1 MANKR
6 LNTTIVIGGTIT
18 GALKGALG
26 AAESGL
32 KKISGEM
39 GRVTKRQVLLGK
51 SIQTFSRM
59 GKDVS
64 ALRSEYAKTVA
75 TIDRLRHAQERLNR
89 AQASYTKA
97 KGVAGSMR
105 GAATTVGAS
114 GLAIGGMLATGIH
127 AAIERENVVAV
138 IRNSG
143 VSKADADAMISAAAS
158 SKQFGVSITKATDT
172 VSELRTA
179 LGDTHHAI
187 EALPMT
193 LKAISGL
200 KLYDRLHH
208 SDMASGDSAYQLAK
222 VADERGG
229 ASDPAAL
236 REKQNWAFKALT
248 GSNGKITVGDMLT
261 AVRSGKGA
269 VQAMSDEAFFGDTF
283 LQQSMGADRYGTSS
297 SSLVNAWI
305 GGHQTHGAFDHM
317 MQLGLLRK
325 TVNGKQAV
333 SFDKTG
339 KVKSVSPD
347 ALVDAQTFLKD
358 PQTWVDKHL
367 IPLAKKKGVDVND
380 PAQVMAFVNAIASNT
395 NAANMLLSRVR
406 FSSNIWKDRRN
417 VVQGNGVEDSD
428 KVNQASTAGKVD
440 NAQQRLNDAQERV
453 GKVLIPAFATAMER
467 TADVLEKVNRFAD
480 ENPRLMKGI
489 VMGLGGLALGLT
501 VAAPVL
507 VTAAG
512 ALQLFAT
519 IRLARSVA
527 SLRELEGA
535 ANGVN
540 GAAGGAAKG
549 ILGFIGKLGMAATL
563 AEVALGV
570 AKAAGLPDVDA
581 GKGADDV
588 KNGRW
593 WAASAHL
600 PAGDFL
606 RALAARTGGKSN
618 AEISASLSGGQ
629 NPTAPTVPTV
639 PPLATAR
646 SASSAPAQDNRQYH
660 VEFHQQPGQSGKDAA
675 REVMTRLG
683 APANKLGSG
692 LYDTGF

>member
-64 ALRSEYAKTVA
+64 ALRSEYAKTVD
-75 TIDRLRHAQERLNR
+75 TIDRLRRAQERLNR
-89 AQASYTKA
+89 AQSSYTKA

-114 GLAIGGMLATGIH
+114 GLAIGGVLSTGIH
-127 AAIERENVVAV
+127 AAIQRENVVAV

-143 VSKADADAMISAAAS
+143 VSKEEADSMIGAAQS

-172 VSELRTA
+172 ISELRTA
-179 LGDTHHAI
+179 LGDVHHAV

-200 KLYDRLHH
+200 QLYDRLHH
-208 SDMASGDSAYQLAK
+208 SDMASGDSAYQMAK

-229 ASDPAAL
+229 ASSPEAL

-269 VQAMSDEAFFGDTF
+269 VQAMSDESFFGDTF

-305 GGHQTHGAFDHM
+305 GGHQTHGAFDNM

-325 TVNGKQAV
+325 VVDGKKQVELDKNGRIKKVN
-333 SFDKTG
+333 
-339 KVKSVSPD
+339 PD
-347 ALVDAQTFLKD
+347 ALVDAQMFLKD
-358 PQTWVDKHL
+358 PQSWVDKHL
-367 IPLAKKKGVDVND
+367 VPLAKQKGVDVND
-380 PAQVMAFVNAIASNT
+380 PAQVMKFVNAIASNP
-395 NAANMLLSRVR
+395 NAANMLLSRIR

-417 VVQGNGVEDSD
+417 VMQANGVEASD
-428 KVNQASTAGKVD
+428 KVNQNSTAGKVE
-440 NAQQRLNDAQERV
+440 NARARLDDAQERV

-489 VMGLGGLALGLT
+489 VMGLGGLAVGLT

-527 SLRELEGA
+527 SLRDLESA
-535 ANGVN
+535 AGGVS

-549 ILGFIGKLGMAATL
+549 ILGFIGKLGM
-563 AEVALGV
+563 VGALSGIALEL
-570 AKAAGLPDVDA
+570 AKAAGLPDVNKQQ
-581 GKGADDV
+581 GEDDV

-600 PAGDFL
+600 SAGDFL
-606 RALAARTGGKSN
+606 SAGWRHMTGQDKAQPGAA
-618 AEISASLSGGQ
+618 
-629 NPTAPTVPTV
+629 PTV

-646 SASSAPAQDNRQYH
+646 SASAAPAQDNRQYH

-675 REVMTRLG
+675 NELMTRLG
-683 APANKLGSG
+683 APAKKLGSG

>member
-64 ALRSEYAKTVA
+64 ALRSEYAKTVD
-75 TIDRLRHAQERLNR
+75 TIDRLRRAQERLNR
-89 AQASYTKA
+89 EQSRYTKA

-114 GLAIGGMLATGIH
+114 GLAIGGVLATGIH
-127 AAIERENVVAV
+127 AAVKRENEVN
-138 IRNSG
+138 IIKNSG
-143 VSKADADAMISAAAS
+143 LSAADQKSLISAAGGS
-158 SKQFGVSITKATDT
+158 RQFGVSVTDAFKT
-172 VSELRTA
+172 ARELQA
-179 LGDTHHAI
+179 SLGSASHAV
-187 EALPMT
+187 EALPT
-193 LKAISGL
+193 ALQAKSGL
-200 KLYDRLHH
+200 QLYNREHAGHEVEDGA
-208 SDMASGDSAYQLAK
+208 MYALAK
-222 VADERGG
+222 IADERGG
-229 ASDPAAL
+229 ASSAEEMRKQMDYAFRGITASQGKVSAEDWLAAQ
-236 REKQNWAFKALT
+236 RGAKAA
-248 GSNGKITVGDMLT
+248 GI
-261 AVRSGKGA
+261 GA
-269 VQAMSDEAFFGDTF
+269 SHDAFFGDSF
-283 LQQSMGADRYGTSS
+283 MVQALGAPQYGKAIST
-297 SSLVNAWI
+297 LNNAWI
-305 GGHQTHGAFDHM
+305 GGHQDAHKFTNMLAD
-317 MQLGLLRK
+317 GLLDRR
-325 TVNGKQAV
+325 
-333 SFDKTG
+333 
-339 KVKSVSPD
+339 KVKLKNGLVTNYKSD
-347 ALVDAQTFLKD
+347 ALVDNKLLIEDQQA
-358 PQTWVDKHL
+358 WVEKHL
-367 IPLAKKKGVDVND
+367 LPLAKRKGVNLGDSAAV
-380 PAQVMAFVNAIASNT
+380 QKFVSDYTSNT
-395 NAANMLLSRVR
+395 NAGNVLFQRMFNRTAIER
-406 FSSNIWKDRRN
+406 DRTN
-417 VVQGNGVEDSD
+417 YKSAHGIEESD
-428 KVNQASTAGKVD
+428 KANQQSTAGKVD
-440 NAQQRLNDAQERV
+440 NARARLDDAQERV
-453 GKVLIPAFATAMER
+453 GRVLIPAFATAMER

-489 VMGLGGLALGLT
+489 VMGLGGLAVGLT
-501 VAAPVL
+501 VAAPLL
-507 VTAAG
+507 VTAGG

-618 AEISASLSGGQ
+618 AEISASLTGGQ
-629 NPTAPTVPTV
+629 NPTAPTV

-646 SASSAPAQDNRQYH
+646 SASAAPAQDNRQYH
-660 VEFHQQPGQSGKDAA
+660 VEFHQQPGQPGKDAA